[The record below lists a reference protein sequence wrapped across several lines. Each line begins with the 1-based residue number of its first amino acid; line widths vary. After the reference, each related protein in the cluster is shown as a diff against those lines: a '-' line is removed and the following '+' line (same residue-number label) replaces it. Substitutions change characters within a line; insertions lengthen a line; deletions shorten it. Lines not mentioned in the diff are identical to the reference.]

1 MDDIV
6 ITGLGAVSC
15 FGRGVEALWAA
26 MAAAVSEP
34 VAVCDEYARMPHRKL
49 YAVPE
54 RAIDAE
60 PAAVG
65 ELPIGAAGRLAIDA
79 AEQALEDAG
88 AAETDPDRRAVVVGS
103 GFGDWRLHERWR
115 TEGFPDTDSW
125 APTFSVA
132 AAVGAG
138 LPARGPNISVSNA
151 CAAGGYALSLAA
163 ELIRSGQADVVV
175 AGGVETYH
183 RTSMGC
189 FNRLAA
195 VDPVRCRPFDADRQG
210 TIFGE
215 GAAMLVV
222 ESAARAARRPAARSY
237 ARLAGSAW
245 SSDGFHLNAP
255 EPGGTRIER
264 AMRAALAA
272 ARIPAAAL
280 GCVIPHATGTTLN
293 DAIEAR
299 ALERVL
305 GAHAPTTPT
314 YSLKG
319 LTGHTGGAAGAFAA
333 VAATMMLEHGTVPPN
348 PPIGQQDPQC
358 RVWLPRRARR
368 LRQPSI
374 LVNAYGF
381 GGNNVSLVLAA
392 A

>member
-6 ITGLGAVSC
+6 ITGLGVVSC
-15 FGRGVEALWAA
+15 FGRGVDTLWAA
-26 MAAAVSEP
+26 MAAGVSEP
-34 VAVCDEYARMPHRKL
+34 VPVTDEHARMTHRKL
-49 YAVPE
+49 YAVPGE
-54 RAIDAE
+54 AVGAGPD
-60 PAAVG
+60 AVG
-65 ELPIGAAGRLAIDA
+65 ELPIGVAGRLAIDA
-79 AEQALEDAG
+79 AAQALDDAG
-88 AAETDPDRRAVVVGS
+88 AAETDPDRRAVVVGT

-115 TEGFPDTDSW
+115 TEGFPDTDAW
-125 APTFSVA
+125 VPTFSVA
-132 AAVGAG
+132 AAVGSE

-151 CAAGGYALSLAA
+151 CAAGGYALSLAVD
-163 ELIRSGQADVVV
+163 LVRSGQADVVV

-195 VDPVRCRPFDADRQG
+195 VDPVRCRPFDIDRQG

-222 ESAARAARRPAARSY
+222 ESAARAARRSGARVY

-264 AMRAALAA
+264 AMTAALAA
-272 ARIPAAAL
+272 AGISAAAV

-305 GAHAPTTPT
+305 GADAPTTPI

-333 VAATMMLEHGTVPPN
+333 VAAALMLEHGTIPPN
-348 PPIGQQDPQC
+348 PPIGQQDPEC
-358 RVWLPRRARR
+358 RVWLPPRRER
-368 LRQPSI
+368 LPSPSI

-381 GGNNVSLVLAA
+381 GGNNVSLVLAEA
-392 A
+392 

>member
-15 FGRGVEALWAA
+15 FGRGVDTLWTA
-26 MAAAVSEP
+26 MAAGVSEP
-34 VAVCDEYARMPHRKL
+34 VPITDEHARMTHRKL
-49 YAVPE
+49 YAVPGE
-54 RAIDAE
+54 AVGGGPD
-60 PAAVG
+60 AVG
-65 ELPIGAAGRLAIDA
+65 ELPIGVAGRLAIDA
-79 AEQALEDAG
+79 AAQALDDAG
-88 AAETDPDRRAVVVGS
+88 AAETDPDRRAVVVGT

-115 TEGFPDTDSW
+115 TEGFPDTDAW
-125 APTFSVA
+125 VPTFSVA
-132 AAVGAG
+132 AAVGSE

-163 ELIRSGQADVVV
+163 DLVRSGQADVVV

-195 VDPVRCRPFDADRQG
+195 VDPVRCRPFDSERQG

-222 ESAARAARRPAARSY
+222 ESAARAARRSGARVY

-264 AMRAALAA
+264 AMTAALAA
-272 ARIPAAAL
+272 ARISAAAV

-305 GAHAPTTPT
+305 GADAPTTPI

-333 VAATMMLEHGTVPPN
+333 VAAALMLEHGTIPPN
-348 PPIGQQDPQC
+348 PPIGQQDPEC
-358 RVWLPRRARR
+358 RVWLP
-368 LRQPSI
+368 LRQERLPNPSI

-381 GGNNVSLVLAA
+381 GGNNVSLVLAEA
-392 A
+392 

>member
-15 FGRGVEALWAA
+15 FGRGVGTLWTA
-26 MAAAVSEP
+26 MAAAISEP
-34 VAVCDEYARMPHRKL
+34 VPVTDEHARMTHRKL
-49 YAVPE
+49 YAVPAE
-54 RAIDAE
+54 AIDAE
-60 PAAVG
+60 PAEVG

-79 AEQALEDAG
+79 AAQALDDAG

-103 GFGDWRLHERWR
+103 GFGDWRLHEQWR
-115 TEGFPDTDSW
+115 TEGFPDTDAW

-138 LPARGPNISVSNA
+138 LIARGPNISVSNA

-163 ELIRSGQADVVV
+163 DLIRSGQADVVV

-195 VDPVRCRPFDADRQG
+195 VDPVRCRPFDEDRQG

-222 ESAARAARRPAARSY
+222 ESAARAARRPTARMY
-237 ARLAGSAW
+237 ARLAGCAW

-264 AMRAALAA
+264 AMSAALAA
-272 ARIPAAAL
+272 AEIPAAAL

-305 GAHAPTTPT
+305 GAHARTTPA

-333 VAATMMLEHGTVPPN
+333 VAAALMLEHGAIPPN
-348 PPIGQQDPQC
+348 PPIGHQDPQC
-358 RVWLPRRARR
+358 RVWLPRQEER
-368 LRQPSI
+368 LRHPSV

-381 GGNNVSLVLAA
+381 GGNNVSLVLADA
-392 A
+392 